1 MTYVLIASAA
11 LGGILLFLLAA
22 ATANSPLFAEHYP
35 LLLGLNA
42 AIALALLGLVVY
54 QLAIL
59 ARQRR
64 AKVFGSL
71 LTFRVLVMFALV
83 GVVPGLLVYTVSLQF
98 LAKSIESWFD
108 VRVERALEGGLNLG
122 RAALD
127 VMLNELLLKAHVM
140 ALDLSETPRR
150 EQPTALARLREQAYV
165 EEAWLMTEGGQM
177 LARASREP
185 GKLVPPGPS
194 AQALRDARQVR
205 GYGVVEPVGDKGLLL
220 RVIVSLET
228 PRHADEARL
237 LQLTHWVPQT
247 LAEQGESV
255 QSVYRAYKELSL
267 SRQGLKEI

>member
-42 AIALALLGLVVY
+42 AIALALLVLVVY

-59 ARQRR
+59 AKQRR
-64 AKVFGSL
+64 LKVFGSL

-140 ALDLSETPRR
+140 ALDLSEAPGH
-150 EQPTALARLREQAYV
+150 EQTAALARLREHAYV
-165 EEAWLMTEGGQM
+165 EDAWLMTEKGQV
-177 LARASREP
+177 LARASRES
-185 GKLVPPGPS
+185 GKLVPPAPS
-194 AQALRDARQVR
+194 PQALRDARQAR
-205 GYGVVEPVGDKGLLL
+205 GYGAVETVGDKGLLL
-220 RVIVSLET
+220 RVIVSLEGSKQ
-228 PRHADEARL
+228 AGEARL
-237 LQLTHWVPQT
+237 LQLKVCTGHT
-247 LAEQGESV
+247 RSCRCLARG
-255 QSVYRAYKELSL
+255 
-267 SRQGLKEI
+267 

>member
-11 LGGILLFLLAA
+11 LGGILRFLLAA

-35 LLLGLNA
+35 LLFGLNA

-108 VRVERALEGGLNLG
+108 VRVERALEGGLKLG
-122 RAALD
+122 RAALE
-127 VMLNELLLKAHVM
+127 VTLNELLLKAHVM
-140 ALDLSETPRR
+140 ALDLSETPVPR
-150 EQPTALARLREQAYV
+150 QPAVLNRLREQAYV
-165 EEAWLMTEGGQM
+165 EEALLMTEGGKV
-177 LARASREP
+177 LASARREL
-185 GKLVPPGPS
+185 GKLGAPAPG
-194 AQALRDARQVR
+194 AQALLEARQVR
-205 GYGVVEPVGDKGLLL
+205 GYAAVEPVGDKGLLL
-220 RVIVSLET
+220 RVIVSLES
-228 PRHADEARL
+228 PGRVQEPRL
-237 LQLTHWVPQT
+237 LQLTHWVPQA
-247 LAEQGESV
+247 LAEQG
-255 QSVYRAYKELSL
+255 
-267 SRQGLKEI
+267 

>member
-54 QLAIL
+54 QLTIL

-108 VRVERALEGGLNLG
+108 VRVERAL
-122 RAALD
+122 
-127 VMLNELLLKAHVM
+127 
-140 ALDLSETPRR
+140 
-150 EQPTALARLREQAYV
+150 
-165 EEAWLMTEGGQM
+165 
-177 LARASREP
+177 
-185 GKLVPPGPS
+185 
-194 AQALRDARQVR
+194 
-205 GYGVVEPVGDKGLLL
+205 
-220 RVIVSLET
+220 
-228 PRHADEARL
+228 
-237 LQLTHWVPQT
+237 
-247 LAEQGESV
+247 
-255 QSVYRAYKELSL
+255 
-267 SRQGLKEI
+267 